1 MINHVAERTIART
14 LGIGSAF
21 VAVFVVAGSFFL
33 LPSVTDPVNV
43 TKLFALGGVAAGA
56 FAVLLAFGVQ
66 ELWHSSKALVVLAG
80 LFLLA
85 SINAIVNSSAPLTQ
99 NIYGAY
105 GRNTAFLT
113 YLLLIF
119 VILSA
124 VVLRTNK
131 SFTTLIYGLF
141 AAGLVNVIYC
151 GWALLFGDFIPW
163 NNPYGNILGTF
174 GNPNFIGA
182 FLGLFAASMVAY
194 SFKSGLH
201 IGFKLLSVVVFEI
214 SAIEIYLSNAIQG
227 RVVVAAGLAIV
238 GFYLVRSNPYFSVA
252 NIGYIFLFVALNAF
266 GFAVYE
272 VINPNSTLPQ
282 FRPAVLLA
290 IFGFFLLRSKFQFKV
305 PFAQVG
311 YTILVTITG
320 VVALLGA
327 LQIGPLTKFIY
338 KTSVSLRG
346 EYWQAGWNM
355 GTDHPLTGVGFDTY
369 GDWYRRARDSQ
380 ALVLPGPNTTTNAAH
395 NVPFDVFAFGGWP
408 LFVAY
413 LGILALSVIAII
425 KVTAR
430 NRTYDPIFVTL
441 TTAWVCYQL
450 QSIISINQIGLAIWG
465 WLFGGALIA
474 YEIAT
479 RPTAVEVS
487 SPSQQTGPRVK
498 KKKQQSET
506 IFSSTLIAG
515 VGAVVGLLV
524 AVPPYSADA
533 KWRTAITSQDARK
546 VEEALVPTYLNPEN
560 SYKYAN
566 AAQLFEGSKLFDLAY
581 KYAKIGVEFNPDNFD
596 AWKVLHFVSSS
607 TPEDKAL
614 ALENM
619 KRLDP
624 NNPNVLG

>member
-1 MINHVAERTIART
+1 MINQVAERTIARV

-21 VAVFVVAGSFFL
+21 VAIIVVSGT
-33 LPSVTDPVNV
+33 VTDPVNV
-43 TKLFALGGVAAGA
+43 TKLFALGGIAVAA
-56 FAVLLAFGVQ
+56 FAVVLGFGVK
-66 ELWHSSKALVVLAG
+66 ELWSSSKALVVLVG

-85 SINAIVNSSAPLTQ
+85 SVNAIINSSAPLIQ

-119 VILSA
+119 LILSA
-124 VVLRTNK
+124 VVLRATK

-141 AAGLVNVIYC
+141 VAGVVNVIYC
-151 GWALLFGDFIPW
+151 GWVILFGDFVPW

-182 FLGLFAASMVAY
+182 FLGLFAASLVAY

-201 IGFKLLSVVVFEI
+201 IAIRVLSVIIFGI
-214 SAIEIYLSNAIQG
+214 SVIEIIDSSAIQG

-238 GFYLVRSNPYFSVA
+238 GFYLVRSKSTGA
-252 NIGYIFLFVALNAF
+252 LF
-266 GFAVYE
+266 
-272 VINPNSTLPQ
+272 
-282 FRPAVLLA
+282 
-290 IFGFFLLRSKFQFKV
+290 
-305 PFAQVG
+305 QVG
-311 YTILVTITG
+311 Y
-320 VVALLGA
+320 VVVISIGGIFALLGA
-327 LQIGPLTKFIY
+327 LQVGPLTKYIY

-355 GTDHPLTGVGFDTY
+355 GSDHPFTGVGFDTY
-369 GDWYRRARDSQ
+369 GDWYRRARDTQ
-380 ALVLPGPNTTTNAAH
+380 ALILPGPETVTNAAH

-408 LFVAY
+408 LFISY

-425 KVTAR
+425 KVTV
-430 NRTYDPIFVTL
+430 RTRAYDPIFVTL

-474 YEIAT
+474 YEVAT
-479 RPTAVEVS
+479 RPAKDSDESTNSTA
-487 SPSQQTGPRVK
+487 PKGRRVVIK
-498 KKKQQSET
+498 KQSET
-506 IFSSTLIAG
+506 IFSSTLLAG
-515 VGAVVGLLV
+515 IGVVIGLLL
-524 AVPPYSADA
+524 ASPPYSADA
-533 KWRTAITSQDARK
+533 KWRSATTSQDAGL
-546 VEEALVPTYLNPEN
+546 VEEALIPGYLNPQN

-566 AAQLFEGSKLFDLAY
+566 AAQIFEGSKLYDLAY
-581 KYAKIGVEFNPDNFD
+581 KYAKLGVEFNPGSFD
-596 AWKVLHFVSSS
+596 AWRVLYSVSKS
-607 TPEDKAL
+607 TPEEKAS

>member
-1 MINHVAERTIART
+1 MINQVAERTIARI
-14 LGIGSAF
+14 LGIGSACVAIYVMGF
-21 VAVFVVAGSFFL
+21 V
-33 LPSVTDPVNV
+33 PVTDPVNV
-43 TKLFALGGVAAGA
+43 TKLFVLGGVAAGS
-56 FAVLLAFGVQ
+56 FAVVLAFGVK
-66 ELWHSSKALVVLAG
+66 ELWHSSKALVLLAG

-85 SINAIVNSSAPLTQ
+85 SVNAIINSSGPLTQ
-99 NIYGAY
+99 NMYGAY
-105 GRNTAFLT
+105 GRNTAFIT

-141 AAGLVNVIYC
+141 VAGVVNVVYC
-151 GWALLFGDFIPW
+151 GWVFLFGDFIPW
-163 NNPYGNILGTF
+163 TNPYGNILGTF

-182 FLGLFAASMVAY
+182 FLGLFAASLVAY

-201 IGFKLLSVVVFEI
+201 IGLRLASVVIFII
-214 SAIEIYLSNAIQG
+214 SVIEIIDSNAIQG

-238 GFYLVRSNPYFSVA
+238 GFYLVRSKLKSA
-252 NIGYIFLFVALNAF
+252 LF
-266 GFAVYE
+266 
-272 VINPNSTLPQ
+272 
-282 FRPAVLLA
+282 
-290 IFGFFLLRSKFQFKV
+290 
-305 PFAQVG
+305 QVG
-311 YTILVTITG
+311 YVVLISIGG
-320 VVALLGA
+320 VFALLGA
-327 LQIGPLTKFIY
+327 LQIGPLTKYIY

-355 GTDHPLTGVGFDTY
+355 GSEHPLTGVGFDTY
-369 GDWYRRARDSQ
+369 GDWYRRARDTQ

-408 LFVAY
+408 LFISY

-430 NRTYDPIFVTL
+430 TRTYDPIFVTL

-479 RPTAVEVS
+479 RPVKASDESTS
-487 SPSQQTGPRVK
+487 SMAPKGRRVVRQK
-498 KKKQQSET
+498 QSEA
-506 IFSSTLIAG
+506 IFSSTMVAG
-515 VGAVVGLLV
+515 VGAVIGLLI

-533 KWRTAITSQDARK
+533 KWRSALASQNAQK
-546 VEEALVPTYLNPEN
+546 IEEALVPGYLNPAN

-566 AAQLFEGSKLFDLAY
+566 AVQLMEESKLYDLAY
-581 KYAKIGVEFNPDNFD
+581 KYAQIGVQFNPDNFD
-596 AWKVLHFVSSS
+596 SWKMFYFISKSSAA
-607 TPEDKAL
+607 EKAI